1 MPYGQRPD
9 LSFLIWLR
17 SRPQSDGPGN
27 GGSAGRVAGVD
38 FQRTSMAEDL
48 SKVRRIVIRGPNWV
62 GDVVMATPFFDCL
75 RMNFPDSQ
83 IACAVRPK
91 LCEVVRDGPWFCRT
105 IGVNDSRRGG
115 VRETARQ
122 IREFG
127 ADMAVVLPNSFR
139 SALEVWLGGAKRIY
153 GYRGQFRGMFLTGG
167 PRRARGDGGIVPVAM
182 QQYYL
187 EIARWLGLRMPERV
201 KPRLYIGAETQRR
214 ADAFLSRYGIDGQQ
228 LVIGLNPG
236 ASFGPSK
243 RWPAE
248 YFAELA
254 ELLERRFGAKVIL
267 FFGPGED
274 ETAQRIVSATK
285 ANVIDTSGERVDLDL
300 LKPLV
305 RRCDVFVT
313 NDTGPRQYAVAFD
326 VPVVVIVGPT
336 DPGYTSSNLERTEV
350 IREQLDCMP
359 CHKKVCPR
367 GHECMTRIMPETV
380 LEAVGRLLEKWNQ
393 RL

>member
-1 MPYGQRPD
+1 
-9 LSFLIWLR
+9 
-17 SRPQSDGPGN
+17 
-27 GGSAGRVAGVD
+27 
-38 FQRTSMAEDL
+38 MAEDL
-48 SKVRRIVIRGPNWV
+48 SKVRRILVRGPNWV
-62 GDVVMATPFFDCL
+62 GDLVMATPFFDCL
-75 RMNFPDSQ
+75 RTNFPDAQ
-83 IACAVRPK
+83 LACAVRPK
-91 LCEVVRDGPWFCRT
+91 LCEVVKDGPWFCRT
-105 IGVNDSRRGG
+105 IGVNDRGWG
-115 VRETARQ
+115 GLRETARQ

-139 SALEVWLGGAKRIY
+139 SAVEAWLGGARRIY
-153 GYRGQFRGMFLTGG
+153 GYRGQFRSVFLSGG
-167 PRRARGDGGIVPVAM
+167 PGAIRAGGGIAAVAM
-182 QQYYL
+182 PQYYL

-201 KPRLYIGAETQRR
+201 KPRLYIGAGTQKR
-214 ADAFLSRYGIDGQQ
+214 ADVFLSRYGVGADE

-254 ELLERRFGAKVIL
+254 ELIERRFGAKVIL
-267 FFGPGED
+267 FFGPGE
-274 ETAQRIVSATK
+274 EKIAQRIVALTK
-285 ANVIDTSGERVDLDL
+285 ANVIDTSGEVVDLDL

-305 RRCDVFVT
+305 KRCDVFVT

-336 DPGYTSSNLERTEV
+336 DPGYTSDNLERTQV

-367 GHECMTRIMPETV
+367 GHECMRRIMPETV
-380 LEAVGRLLEKWNQ
+380 LEAVGQLLEKWNQ